1 MYSYCLRAERRCEMK
16 WFEIRMVV
24 AVVFGLLM
32 LSGLNTPPAHADI
45 RFGEPVA
52 VDWDIPLI
60 GVDLLSEGW
69 IRFSY
74 DGLEMY
80 ISAYDH
86 PEGYGDCDL
95 WVVKRTSVEDEWGP
109 PENLGPEINSP
120 AHDSLASLS
129 ADGLTLYFI
138 SNRPGGHGSYDLYM
152 TTRATKDDPW
162 GAPVNLGP
170 PVNTSA
176 FEADP
181 LISADGLELYL
192 RAWRPDGYGGADL
205 YVSRRPTTS
214 DPWGEPVNLGPGV
227 NNIGDESWACL
238 SSDGLLLLFC
248 EHPGGPWRPGGYGAA
263 DIWMTRRTSLLDPW
277 QDAVN
282 AGPMVNSPAAET
294 VPRLSLDGRT
304 LYFWRGGVGLLAA
317 PILPIVDFNG
327 DGKVDMADLL
337 RLIENWGTDNP
348 LYDIGPYAWG
358 DGVVDEQDLRVLMEW
373 LMIPGPRAL
382 DVSCDVVLNWVAPS
396 LAESQ
401 DVYFGTSLEA
411 VSSAGRDNPQ
421 DVLVS
426 QGQTGTMYIPQGPLD
441 FSQTYYWRVD
451 FVIPDLNPAIC
462 KGPILQFTTEPYA
475 HLVTNV
481 VASSNGISE
490 ADAGPENTVDGSGLD
505 EADQHSVAA
514 ADMWLAKPPAEDA
527 LSIQFEFDRAYKLH
541 EMLIW
546 NYNSQFEPLLGF
558 GLKDVTVEY
567 SVDGDNWTVL
577 GDVEVARATA
587 RPDYVANTVI
597 DFDGIVTRFVRL
609 TVNSGWGATGQYGLS
624 EVRFLHIPVHARNPQ
639 PADGATDV
647 AIDADLIW
655 WPGRETQSHLLY
667 FGTDADAV
675 AAGAVPAIAQT
686 AWTYTPE
693 PLEFGTTYYWKVDQ
707 VDEAATYEGDLWC
720 FTTQELED
728 CER

>member
-1 MYSYCLRAERRCEMK
+1 
-16 WFEIRMVV
+16 MVV
-24 AVVFGLLM
+24 VSVLGLCLLLAVAVPTARADFVFGTAVNM
-32 LSGLNTPPAHADI
+32 GSGINTGH
-45 RFGEPVA
+45 GEFAP
-52 VDWDIPLI
+52 
-60 GVDLLSEGW
+60 
-69 IRFSY
+69 
-74 DGLEMY
+74 
-80 ISAYDH
+80 
-86 PEGYGDCDL
+86 C
-95 WVVKRTSVEDEWGP
+95 
-109 PENLGPEINSP
+109 
-120 AHDSLASLS
+120 LS
-129 ADGLTLYFI
+129 ADGLELYFDREESGNPPNLFVVRRATVDCEWGVPVKLGPPVNTSEPEHSPSI
-138 SNRPGGHGSYDLYM
+138 SADGLSLYFTRGLGGMASRLYVTRRTTKDDDWGAPVSVGAAVNNYQSTAPCISADDLELYFGSTRPGGQGQTDLWV
-152 TTRATKDDPW
+152 TKRATVNHAW

-170 PVNTSA
+170 TINTSA
-176 FEADP
+176 GEGFP
-181 LISADGLELYL
+181 GIS
-192 RAWRPDGYGGADL
+192 P
-205 YVSRRPTTS
+205 
-214 DPWGEPVNLGPGV
+214 
-227 NNIGDESWACL
+227 
-238 SSDGLLLLFC
+238 DGLLLFFTSD
-248 EHPGGPWRPGGYGAA
+248 PDRPDGFGGDDMYV
-263 DIWMTRRTSLLDPW
+263 TRRATRD
-277 QDAVN
+277 DAW
-282 AGPMVNSPAAET
+282 GPPMNLGPIVNSAFMNQSPKF
-294 VPRLSLDGRT
+294 SFDGSM
-304 LYFWRGGVGLLAA
+304 LYFHSNRGGGHGLMDIYQAL
-317 PILPIVDFNG
+317 ILPVVDFNG
-327 DGKVDMADLL
+327 DGVVDTKDLVK
-337 RLIENWGTDNP
+337 LIESWGQVDP
-348 LYDIGPYAWG
+348 LCDIAPFAWG